1 MQRRLFLGTA
11 FAVLTGSVTLADDTK
26 PQTVKIKTSA
36 ICKMCKARIERNLA
50 YEKGV
55 TDVTLDVDT
64 KVATVT
70 FNPKKTDVAKIKA
83 NIVKTGYDADE
94 ISADPKGYDKLPN
107 CCKKGGEKL
116 MQHQ

>member
-1 MQRRLFLGTA
+1 MQRRFFLGIF
-11 FAVLTGSVTLADDTK
+11 FAVLTGPLALASDQ

-64 KVATVT
+64 KVATVS

-83 NIVKTGYDADE
+83 VILKTGYDADE
-94 ISADPKGYDKLPN
+94 LPADPKGYEKLPS
-107 CCKKGGEKL
+107 CCKKGGTG
-116 MQHQ
+116 HH

>member
-1 MQRRLFLGTA
+1 MRRRLFFVTLLA
-11 FAVLTGSVTLADDTK
+11 LLTGSVSFASDQ

-55 TDVTLDVDT
+55 TDVNLDVAT
-64 KVATVT
+64 KVVTVS
-70 FNPKKTDVAKIKA
+70 FNPQKTNVAKIKA

-94 ISADPKGYDKLPN
+94 LIANPKGYEKLPS

-116 MQHQ
+116 MQL

>member
-1 MQRRLFLGTA
+1 MQRRIFLGIFLAALTGPLA
-11 FAVLTGSVTLADDTK
+11 FASDQ

-55 TDVTLDVDT
+55 TDVNLDVDT

-70 FNPKKTDVAKIKA
+70 FDPKKTDLAKIKA

-94 ISADPKGYDKLPN
+94 LPADAKGYEKLPS
-107 CCKKGGEKL
+107 CCKKGG
-116 MQHQ
+116 MGHQ

>member
-1 MQRRLFLGTA
+1 MQRRLFLATLL
-11 FAVLTGSVTLADDTK
+11 AVLTGSLAFASDQ

-36 ICKMCKARIERNLA
+36 DCSMCKARIELNLA

-55 TDVTLDVDT
+55 TDVTLDVPT

-94 ISADPKGYDKLPN
+94 LPADPKGYEKLPS
-107 CCKKGGEKL
+107 CCKKGG
-116 MQHQ
+116 MGHQ

>member
-1 MQRRLFLGTA
+1 MQRRLFLGTLLALLTGPLA
-11 FAVLTGSVTLADDTK
+11 FASDQ
-26 PQTVKIKTSA
+26 PRTVKIKTSA

-70 FNPKKTDVAKIKA
+70 YNPKKTDVAKIKA

-94 ISADPKGYDKLPN
+94 LPADSKGYEKLPS
-107 CCKKGGEKL
+107 CCKKGG
-116 MQHQ
+116 MGHQ

>member
-1 MQRRLFLGTA
+1 MQRRFFLGTLLALLTGPLA
-11 FAVLTGSVTLADDTK
+11 FASDQ

-36 ICKMCKARIERNLA
+36 VCKMCKARIERNLA

-70 FNPKKTDVAKIKA
+70 YNPKKTDVAKIKA

-94 ISADPKGYDKLPN
+94 VSADPKGYEKLPS
-107 CCKKGGEKL
+107 CCKKGG
-116 MQHQ
+116 MDHH